1 MQIELLWFEDCPNH
15 AAARAM
21 LGEVL
26 AERAV
31 EAAVEYI
38 EVPDQETGDRVRF
51 PGSPTIRV
59 NGRDVEPGVEDC
71 FECSPRCRIY
81 HTYLGLRGVPLR
93 AWVETAVDL
102 AIAEQRAV

>member
-1 MQIELLWFEDCPNH
+1 MQIEFLWFEDCPNH
-15 AAARAM
+15 DAARAM

-26 AERAV
+26 AERGAD
-31 EAAVEYI
+31 ASIADI
-38 EVPDQETGDRVRF
+38 EVPDEETGDRVRF

-59 NGRDVEPGVEDC
+59 NGRDVEPGVGDC
-71 FECSPRCRIY
+71 EECAPRCRIY

-102 AIAEQRAV
+102 AIAEERAA